1 MRSGFAGEGDFEET
15 TGGGRSFKGSGPR
28 LQVQV
33 RYVHFWSKLYCAK
46 LYRANQSVV
55 VLEDFWGWDNRIA
68 GRKYLCT

>member
-1 MRSGFAGEGDFEET
+1 M
-15 TGGGRSFKGSGPR
+15 
-28 LQVQV
+28 QV